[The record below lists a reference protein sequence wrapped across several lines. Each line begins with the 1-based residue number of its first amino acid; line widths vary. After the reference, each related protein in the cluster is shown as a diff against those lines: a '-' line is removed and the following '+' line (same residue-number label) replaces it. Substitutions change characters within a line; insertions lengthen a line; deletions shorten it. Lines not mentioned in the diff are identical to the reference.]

1 MRTPVG
7 LAVAALWA
15 APLAAQAVLSG
26 SVQDTA
32 GKSMEGV
39 EVIHE
44 KSTRRATTDNAGRF
58 VLDSLPSGNDYF
70 LLRLIG
76 FKPARFR
83 ARLGKSDTVRVMA
96 TLAPLGVRLDPVV
109 VVAEAK
115 RPRGGGYDAFEER
128 RSLGLGKFID
138 STEMRRSEH
147 LRLGDLLR
155 RDVPGIEVKE
165 VFGRGD
171 VGRRTKAFNRNT
183 LTPCELTVFLN
194 GIRIPDP
201 DLKVFDPASLQAA
214 EVYRLQGEIPME
226 YGGRGQEC
234 GVILLWSRRG

>member
-1 MRTPVG
+1 MRTPFSVF
-7 LAVAALWA
+7 AAALWA
-15 APLAAQAVLSG
+15 TPLTAQAVLSG
-26 SVQDTA
+26 AVQDTA
-32 GKSMEGV
+32 RKSLEGV

-44 KSTRRATTDNAGRF
+44 KSTRRATTDNSGRF
-58 VLDSLPSGNDYF
+58 LLDSLPAGNDYF
-70 LLRLIG
+70 LMRLIG
-76 FKPARFR
+76 FKPVRFR
-83 ARLGKSDTVRVMA
+83 ARLGKGDTVRVMA

-109 VVAEAK
+109 VVADAK

-155 RDVPGIEVKE
+155 RHVPGIEVKE
-165 VFGRGD
+165 VFGRGGQ
-171 VGRRTKAFNRNT
+171 GRRTKAFNRNT
-183 LTPCELTVFLN
+183 LLPCELTVFLN

-201 DLKVFDPASLQAA
+201 DLKAFDPASLQAA
-214 EVYRLQGEIPME
+214 EIYRNQGEIPME